1 MALTS
6 DLISQFVKVTK
17 DKPETKK
24 ETTVY
29 GTVVEKDGVKY
40 VMLVGNEESGLLT
53 PISSIVDAEENERV
67 TVMIKDHTATITGN
81 VSSPSART
89 DSVKEIGNK
98 ITEVELLMADKVT
111 TAQLDAANG
120 RIDDLVSDNVLI
132 KNELVASNARI
143 DDIEAD
149 NVTINEK
156 LIAHEASIDSLE
168 TTKLSATDAD
178 IKYATIDNL
187 EATNVEVR
195 DLKSDY
201 GDFKVLATDKLNANE
216 AAIDDLETNKLSAE
230 EADVKYAK
238 IDFANIGEAAVEK
251 FYAVSG
257 IIKDLTLETGVV
269 VKELVGVTIS
279 GDLIQGNTIKADK
292 LVVRGEDGI
301 YYKLNVDSLGET
313 TASSDEKYQNGL
325 DGSIMIAKS
334 IAAEKISVSDL
345 VAFGATI
352 GGFNITENSI
362 YSGVKSSINN
372 TTNGIY
378 LDKTGQIVFGTQDNF
393 VKFYKDTDNKWKLSI
408 SANSISLTANSSTEE
423 TYILK
428 DSNSSVSYTLYVSG
442 GKLGIKETTDGSE
455 GTDGVYLSDSS
466 TLTIYKLYIES
477 EKLKLDS
484 YSGTDITVMD
494 NIHFTDDSTSLTYE
508 VYISDGKM
516 YMADT
521 ASGYESKTIDTI
533 IEESKNEVIG
543 IIANS
548 SNDVLNEAKNNTS
561 EELKD
566 YVDKDTYDTYV
577 SSTTSTLNV
586 LNDSIDMNFDT
597 MLGSINNISGDVD
610 SKWRELLTYIRFS
623 SEGIEIGKS
632 DNPIVMK
639 LDNDDPAFYQN
650 GVKVA
655 YISDN
660 KLEITDAQVNKLLRI
675 GNYVFAPRTNGSLD
689 FKKASS

>member
-40 VMLVGNEESGLLT
+40 VMLDGNEESGLLT
-53 PISSIVDAEENERV
+53 PMSSTVDAEKNERV

-111 TAQLDAANG
+111 TSQLDAANG

-132 KNELVASNARI
+132 KNELVASDARI
-143 DDIEAD
+143 DAIEAD
-149 NVTINEK
+149 NVTINET
-156 LIAHEASIDSLE
+156 LTAHEASIDSLE
-168 TTKLSATDAD
+168 TTKISVTDAD
-178 IKYATIDNL
+178 IKYATIDSL
-187 EATNVEVR
+187 KATNVEVR

-216 AAIDDLETNKLSAE
+216 AAIDNLETNKLSAE
-230 EADVKYAK
+230 EADVKYAQ

-313 TASSDEKYQNGL
+313 TALSDEKYQNGL
-325 DGSIMIAKS
+325 DGSVIIAKS

-362 YSGVKSSINN
+362 YSGVKSSIDN

-393 VKFYKDTDNKWKLSI
+393 VKFYKDIDNKWKLSI
-408 SANSISLTANSSTEE
+408 SANSISLTAKSSTEE

-428 DSNSSVSYTLYVSG
+428 DNNSSVSYTLYVSG

-466 TLTIYKLYIES
+466 TSTIYKLYIES

-484 YSGTDITVMD
+484 YSGTDVTVMD

-516 YMADT
+516 YMKETD
-521 ASGYESKTIDTI
+521 SGYESKTIDTI

-548 SNDVLNEAKNNTS
+548 SNDVLNEAKNNTN
-561 EELKD
+561 EVLKD

-586 LNDSIDMNFDT
+586 LNDSIDMNFNT
-597 MLGSINNISGDVD
+597 MLGRINNISGDVD

-639 LDNDDPAFYQN
+639 LDNDDLAFYQN

-660 KLEITDAQVNKLLRI
+660 KLEITDAQVNKSLRI

>member
-40 VMLVGNEESGLLT
+40 VMLDGNEESGLLT
-53 PISSIVDAEENERV
+53 PISSTVDAEENERV

-111 TAQLDAANG
+111 TSQLDAANG

-132 KNELVASNARI
+132 KNELVASDARI
-143 DDIEAD
+143 DAIEAD

-156 LIAHEASIDSLE
+156 LTAHEASIDSLE

-216 AAIDDLETNKLSAE
+216 AAINDLETNKLSAE

-325 DGSIMIAKS
+325 DGSVIIAKS

-362 YSGVKSSINN
+362 YSGVKSSIDN

-393 VKFYKDTDNKWKLSI
+393 VKFYKDIDNKWKLSI

-466 TLTIYKLYIES
+466 TATIYKLYIES

-484 YSGTDITVMD
+484 YSGTDVTVMD

-516 YMADT
+516 YIAET
-521 ASGYESKTIDTI
+521 TSGYESKTIDTI

-543 IIANS
+543 IIADS
-548 SNDVLNEAKNNTS
+548 SNDVLNEAKNNTN
-561 EELKD
+561 EVLKD

-586 LNDSIDMNFDT
+586 LNDSIDMNFNT
-597 MLGSINNISGDVD
+597 MLGRINNISGDVD

-632 DNPIVMK
+632 NNPIVMK
-639 LDNDDPAFYQN
+639 LDNDDLAFYQN

-655 YISDN
+655 YISNN
-660 KLEITDAQVNKLLRI
+660 KLEITDAQVNKSLRI

>member
-17 DKPETKK
+17 DKLETKK

-40 VMLVGNEESGLLT
+40 VMLDGNEESGLLT
-53 PISSIVDAEENERV
+53 PISSTVDAEENERV
-67 TVMIKDHTATITGN
+67 TVMIKDHTAIITGN

-132 KNELVASNARI
+132 KNELVVSNARI
-143 DDIEAD
+143 NDIEAD

-156 LIAHEASIDSLE
+156 LTAHEASIDSLE

-362 YSGVKSSINN
+362 YSGVKSSIDN

-393 VKFYKDTDNKWKLSI
+393 VKFYKDIDNKWKLSI
-408 SANSISLTANSSTEE
+408 SANSISLTAKSSTEE

-466 TLTIYKLYIES
+466 TSTIYKLYIES

-484 YSGTDITVMD
+484 YSGTDVTVMD
-494 NIHFTDDSTSLTYE
+494 NIHFTDDSTSLIYE

-516 YMADT
+516 YMAET
-521 ASGYESKTIDTI
+521 TSGYESKTIDTI

-543 IIANS
+543 IIADS
-548 SNDVLNEAKNNTS
+548 SNDVLNEAKNNTN
-561 EELKD
+561 EVLKD

-586 LNDSIDMNFDT
+586 LNDSIDMNFNT
-597 MLGSINNISGDVD
+597 MLGRINNISGDVD

-639 LDNDDPAFYQN
+639 LDNDDLAFYQN

-655 YISDN
+655 YISNN
-660 KLEITDAQVNKLLRI
+660 KLEITDAQVNKSLRI

>member
-40 VMLVGNEESGLLT
+40 VMLDGNEESGLLT
-53 PISSIVDAEENERV
+53 PMSSTVDAEENERV

-156 LIAHEASIDSLE
+156 LTAHEASIDSLE

-187 EATNVEVR
+187 KATNVEVH

-201 GDFKVLATDKLNANE
+201 GNFKVLATDKLNANE

-301 YYKLNVDSLGET
+301 YYKLNVDSLGEI

-325 DGSIMIAKS
+325 DGSVIIAKS

-352 GGFNITENSI
+352 GGFNITENSV
-362 YSGVKSSINN
+362 YSGVKSSIDN
-372 TTNGIY
+372 TTSGIY
-378 LDKTGQIVFGTQDNF
+378 LDKTGQIVFGTQNNF
-393 VKFYKDTDNKWKLSI
+393 VKFYKDTDDKWRLSI
-408 SANSISLTANSSTEE
+408 SANSISLTANSFTEE

-428 DSNSSVSYTLYVSG
+428 DSNSSISYTLYVSG

-466 TLTIYKLYIES
+466 TTTIYKLYIES

-484 YSGTDITVMD
+484 YSGTDVTVMD

-508 VYISDGKM
+508 VYISYGRM
-516 YMADT
+516 YMAET

-543 IIANS
+543 IIADS

-561 EELKD
+561 EVLKD
-566 YVDKDTYDTYV
+566 YVDKDTYDTYI

-597 MLGSINNISGDVD
+597 MLGRINNISGDVD

-639 LDNDDPAFYQN
+639 LDNDDLAFYQN

-660 KLEITDAQVNKLLRI
+660 KLEITDAQVNKSLRI
-675 GNYVFAPRTNGSLD
+675 GNYVFTPRTNGSLD

>member
-40 VMLVGNEESGLLT
+40 VMLDGNEESGLLT
-53 PISSIVDAEENERV
+53 PMSSTVDAEENERV

-111 TAQLDAANG
+111 TSQLDAANA
-120 RIDDLVSDNVLI
+120 RIDDLVTDNVLI
-132 KNELVASNARI
+132 KDTLVASNARI

-156 LIAHEASIDSLE
+156 LTAHEASIDSLE

-195 DLKSDY
+195 NLKSDY

-362 YSGVKSSINN
+362 YSGVKSSIDN

-466 TLTIYKLYIES
+466 TLIVYKLYIES

-484 YSGTDITVMD
+484 YSGTDVTVMD
-494 NIHFTDDSTSLTYE
+494 NIHFIDDSTSLTYE

-516 YMADT
+516 YMAET

-543 IIANS
+543 IIADS
-548 SNDVLNEAKNNTS
+548 SNDVLNEAKNNTN
-561 EELKD
+561 EVLKD

-586 LNDSIDMNFDT
+586 LNDSINMNFAS
-597 MLGSINNISGDVD
+597 MLGRINNISGDVD

-639 LDNDDPAFYQN
+639 LDNDDLAFYQN

-655 YISDN
+655 YISDS
-660 KLEITDAQVNKLLRI
+660 KLEITDAKVNKSLRI

>member
-29 GTVVEKDGVKY
+29 GTVVEKDGIKY
-40 VMLVGNEESGLLT
+40 VMLDGNEESGLLT
-53 PISSIVDAEENERV
+53 PISSTVDAEENERV

-561 EELKD
+561 QVLKD

-639 LDNDDPAFYQN
+639 LDNDDLAFYQN

>member
-29 GTVVEKDGVKY
+29 GTVVEKDGIKY
-40 VMLVGNEESGLLT
+40 VMLDGNEESGLLT
-53 PISSIVDAEENERV
+53 PISSTVDAEENERV

-111 TAQLDAANG
+111 TAQLDAANA
-120 RIDDLVSDNVLI
+120 RIDNLVTDNVLI
-132 KNELVASNARI
+132 KDTLVASNARI

-156 LIAHEASIDSLE
+156 LTAHEASIDSLE

-216 AAIDDLETNKLSAE
+216 AAIDDLETNKLSTE

-301 YYKLNVDSLGET
+301 YYKLNIDSLGET

-325 DGSIMIAKS
+325 DGSVIIAKS

-362 YSGVKSSINN
+362 YSGVKSSIDN
-372 TTNGIY
+372 TTSGIY

-423 TYILK
+423 IYILK
-428 DSNSSVSYTLYVSG
+428 DNNSSVSYTLYVSG

-466 TLTIYKLYIES
+466 TSTIYKLYIES

-484 YSGTDITVMD
+484 YSGTDVTVMD
-494 NIHFTDDSTSLTYE
+494 NIHFTDDSTSLIYE

-516 YMADT
+516 YMAET
-521 ASGYESKTIDTI
+521 TSGYESKTIDTI

-543 IIANS
+543 IIADS
-548 SNDVLNEAKNNTS
+548 SNDVLNEAKNNIN
-561 EELKD
+561 EVLKD

-586 LNDSIDMNFDT
+586 LNDSIDMNFNT
-597 MLGSINNISGDVD
+597 MLGRINNISGDVD

-639 LDNDDPAFYQN
+639 LDNDDLAFYQN

-655 YISDN
+655 YISNN
-660 KLEITDAQVNKLLRI
+660 KLEITDAQVNKSLRI

>member
-40 VMLVGNEESGLLT
+40 VMLDGNEESGLLT
-53 PISSIVDAEENERV
+53 PMSSTVDAEENERV

-156 LIAHEASIDSLE
+156 LTAHEASIDSLE

-325 DGSIMIAKS
+325 DGSVIIAKS

-362 YSGVKSSINN
+362 YSGVKSSIDN

-393 VKFYKDTDNKWKLSI
+393 VKFYKDIDNKWKLSI
-408 SANSISLTANSSTEE
+408 SANSISLTAKSSTEE

-466 TLTIYKLYIES
+466 TSTIYKLYIES
-477 EKLKLDS
+477 KKLKLDS
-484 YSGTDITVMD
+484 YSGSDVTVMD

-516 YMADT
+516 YMEET

-561 EELKD
+561 EVLKD

-597 MLGSINNISGDVD
+597 MLGRINNISGDVD

-632 DNPIVMK
+632 NNPIVMK
-639 LDNDDPAFYQN
+639 LDNDDLAFYQN

-660 KLEITDAQVNKLLRI
+660 KLEITDAQVNKSLRI
-675 GNYVFAPRTNGSLD
+675 GNYIFAPRTNGSLD